1 MNLEDAYAKY
11 GKEETK
17 NLAYNYPQYNIGR
30 GTYGWLKVRE
40 PNDYAALS
48 VGAFCS
54 FADGVEV
61 FLGGNHRHDWVTTY
75 PFSQCSEG
83 RIAYARGHEM
93 TKGNVVIGNDV
104 WVGANV
110 MILSGVTI
118 GDGVVVGARSVIA
131 KNLEPYGIYVGN
143 PARLVRKRFDDSII
157 EKLLEI
163 KWWDLDDKKIIK
175 LLPFMLNTDIQAFIN
190 EATLLKG

>member
-1 MNLEDAYAKY
+1 MQKS
-11 GKEETK
+11 T
-17 NLAYNYPQYNIGR
+17 
-30 GTYGWLKVRE
+30 V
-40 PNDYAALS
+40 
-48 VGAFCS
+48 
-54 FADGVEV
+54 
-61 FLGGNHRHDWVTTY
+61 
-75 PFSQCSEG
+75 
-83 RIAYARGHEM
+83 
-93 TKGNVVIGNDV
+93 
-104 WVGANV
+104 
-110 MILSGVTI
+110 
-118 GDGVVVGARSVIA
+118 SVIA